1 LKKTISIILSA
12 AIILCSLVF
21 ANSLTFANEAYRL
34 SLQAAYNQTE
44 ARSMLALLNDMR
56 TNPNSAWYWNED
68 NETITEC
75 EQLNELVYDYALE
88 QIAMQRAAELA
99 VYFSH
104 TRPDG
109 RSAWTA
115 YSDSG
120 YLLSAV
126 TCGENIAA
134 GYATPQ
140 EAHEAWK
147 EDFADY
153 EHQNH
158 RRNILNSK
166 FKAVGI
172 GHIYYG
178 GYHFWV
184 QEFSQKI
191 TDTDYQKPLDASKNC
206 EIMLAADFIT
216 DTHLKSETSSV
227 NISVGSAVPL
237 PEVTAEIHVQSPW
250 LQLIDCE
257 QISTAYKDE
266 FTINNEEIARIENG
280 SIKGIKEGHTEITA
294 VMNGAEISVPIHVT
308 DTSHAHNPIWE
319 SNGKN
324 LIKHCTI
331 CGKALSKLPF
341 EDLNNY
347 AYYGDYIEYTSVFNK
362 FISGT
367 NPPYYTEFSP
377 TKPITRAM
385 LIAILYR
392 MAGNPYDA
400 NNPHTENPFT
410 DIQPSVYYYNAACWA
425 LDEGITNQTTFKPN
439 DNVTREQTARFL
451 FAYAEANDLLGDE
464 AYKDVDL
471 SDYPDYGSV
480 HSWAEEP
487 LQWANHNNMITG
499 TQQGYINPQG
509 ATQRIHATRILY
521 GFGKVCS
528 IGNFA

>member
-44 ARSMLALLNDMR
+44 VRSMLALLNDMR

-134 GYATPQ
+134 GYATQQ

-237 PEVTAEIHVQSPW
+237 P
-250 LQLIDCE
+250 
-257 QISTAYKDE
+257 
-266 FTINNEEIARIENG
+266 
-280 SIKGIKEGHTEITA
+280 
-294 VMNGAEISVPIHVT
+294 
-308 DTSHAHNPIWE
+308 
-319 SNGKN
+319 
-324 LIKHCTI
+324 
-331 CGKALSKLPF
+331 
-341 EDLNNY
+341 
-347 AYYGDYIEYTSVFNK
+347 
-362 FISGT
+362 
-367 NPPYYTEFSP
+367 
-377 TKPITRAM
+377 
-385 LIAILYR
+385 
-392 MAGNPYDA
+392 
-400 NNPHTENPFT
+400 
-410 DIQPSVYYYNAACWA
+410 
-425 LDEGITNQTTFKPN
+425 
-439 DNVTREQTARFL
+439 
-451 FAYAEANDLLGDE
+451 
-464 AYKDVDL
+464 
-471 SDYPDYGSV
+471 
-480 HSWAEEP
+480 
-487 LQWANHNNMITG
+487 
-499 TQQGYINPQG
+499 
-509 ATQRIHATRILY
+509 
-521 GFGKVCS
+521 
-528 IGNFA
+528 